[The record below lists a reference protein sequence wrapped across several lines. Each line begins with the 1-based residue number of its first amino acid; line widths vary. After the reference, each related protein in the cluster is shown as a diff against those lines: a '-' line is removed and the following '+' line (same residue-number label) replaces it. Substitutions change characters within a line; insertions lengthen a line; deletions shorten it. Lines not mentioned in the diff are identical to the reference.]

1 MAILDQVH
9 MILIPKNYS
18 SFKRDFFLRKKKLIY
33 KKKYYF

>member
-9 MILIPKNYS
+9 MILIQKIIQVLKGIF
-18 SFKRDFFLRKKKLIY
+18 FKKKKLIY